1 MWRQP
6 HHLPLKN
13 SANKNILGKTHAK
26 LQQNC
31 DMAACLSMS
40 VWESRILNCQRP
52 GRPRGEAAGQQKSIC
67 SMGISCRT
75 SLEVKKSIL
84 PYENRWPYCVYIT
97 LLTHSG
103 SAFLWMWDSWR
114 IWMRSTW
121 KFRRLQAYAA
131 SIKTI
136 YSQVWVLHWF
146 PGGPNWN
153 MESDTMENTVQRYK
167 TKRNRNWLEM
177 TWIHIK
183 ISNRNTQPIFKNQ
196 QEQQSYSL
204 PNPSIHPTQ
213 STQMKCGMAWDST
226 IFTEAFSL
234 RMDIC

>member
-1 MWRQP
+1 MRNCSKTVMWQ
-6 HHLPLKN
+6 HAFQWACENHG
-13 SANKNILGKTHAK
+13 SWFANDLAGHEAK
-26 LQQNC
+26 LQGNKK
-31 DMAACLSMS
+31 AFV
-40 VWESRILNCQRP
+40 VWAYDAEQVW
-52 GRPRGEAAGQQKSIC
+52 KS
-67 SMGISCRT
+67 
-75 SLEVKKSIL
+75 KKSIL
-84 PYENRWPYCVYIT
+84 PYENRWPYCICILT

-114 IWMRSTW
+114 IWMRSPW

-153 MESDTMENTVQRYK
+153 MESDTMENTVQTYK

-177 TWIHIK
+177 TWTHIK
-183 ISNRNTQPIFKNQ
+183 ISNRNTKPIFKNH
-196 QEQQSYSL
+196 QEHQSYSL

-234 RMDIC
+234 RMDIVRRYSQSMPSTNC